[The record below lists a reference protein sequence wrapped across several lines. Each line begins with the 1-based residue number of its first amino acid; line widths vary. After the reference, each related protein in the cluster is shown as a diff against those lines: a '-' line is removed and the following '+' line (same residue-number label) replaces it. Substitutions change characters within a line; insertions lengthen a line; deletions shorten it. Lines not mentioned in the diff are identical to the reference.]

1 MMSEFTITR
10 QTAVHPTGKF
20 PQEVHSGV
28 WFLMESLAECSPQ
41 KVDQAQLDDTRVD
54 RENVHEAVRLNNMVK
69 ASRYGAFLA
78 HWFQRV
84 GR

>member
-1 MMSEFTITR
+1 
-10 QTAVHPTGKF
+10 
-20 PQEVHSGV
+20 
-28 WFLMESLAECSPQ
+28 METTESFPQ
-41 KVDQAQLDDTRVD
+41 KVSQQLLDETRVD